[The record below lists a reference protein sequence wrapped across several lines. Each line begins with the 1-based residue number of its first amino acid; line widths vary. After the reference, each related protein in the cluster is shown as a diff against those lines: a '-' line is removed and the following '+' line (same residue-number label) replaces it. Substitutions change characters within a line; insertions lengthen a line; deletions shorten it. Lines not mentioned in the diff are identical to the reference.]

1 MPQISGCMIRSS
13 TSPWPKRCRVFN
25 FRSLA
30 QARSSGT
37 CSSTRGPD
45 QTKAIVG
52 TTSGAPAPHR
62 GGTMKLI
69 GVDVGGTFTDI
80 VFTDTET
87 GRTIIHKAP
96 TTPDDPSHGVIT
108 GVGELC

>member
-1 MPQISGCMIRSS
+1 MPQISGCTIRSS
-13 TSPWPKRCRVFN
+13 TCPWPKRCRVLH

-30 QARSSGT
+30 QARSFGT
-37 CSSTRGPD
+37 CSSRRGPEPD
-45 QTKAIVG
+45 TGK
-52 TTSGAPAPHR
+52 SGDDLRSPAPHR

-96 TTPDDPSHGVIT
+96 TTP
-108 GVGELC
+108 